1 MKPSGTFLVCFAL
14 MTLLMNLWGQ
24 GAPSPNPEPATSG
37 GLRLA
42 SPVSGSSI
50 PPSQASRNRR
60 NAFLTVGIAA
70 AGVTGACLLT
80 GALID
85 GDATA
90 RQGAY
95 QSSSSTPDA
104 TALGDAITA
113 QIGTANG
120 FFVAAESGLLLTV
133 TFGVLTLVEHLRGQ
147 KLARAERERMQFVA
161 FVLPNR
167 VQVGMGLRF

>member
-1 MKPSGTFLVCFAL
+1 MKISGTLRYSIALFAL
-14 MTLLMNLWGQ
+14 ACSLWGQ
-24 GAPSPNPEPATSG
+24 NTAENTAPTPGG

-42 SPVSGSSI
+42 APISSSGLA
-50 PPSQASRNRR
+50 PSQVSKNRR
-60 NAFLTVGIAA
+60 NLFLTMGIAA
-70 AGVTGACLLT
+70 AGVTGVCLLT

-95 QSSSSTPDA
+95 QASASTPDA
-104 TALGDAITA
+104 TAMGDAITA

-147 KLARAERERMQFVA
+147 KLARAEQERMQFVA
-161 FVLPNR
+161 LVLPNR
-167 VQVGMGLRF
+167 IQVGMGMRF